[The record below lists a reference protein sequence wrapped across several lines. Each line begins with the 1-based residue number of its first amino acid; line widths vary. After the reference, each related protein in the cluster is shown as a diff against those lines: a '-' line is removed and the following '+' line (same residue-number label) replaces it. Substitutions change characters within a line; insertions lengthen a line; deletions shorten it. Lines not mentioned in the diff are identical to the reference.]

1 MQQCVEYFEEM
12 VKEVEPLKSENLSSM
27 VRAGAKYA
35 RAHLEVV
42 AAWGRFPH
50 RNAILGRE
58 ETSAEKEGM
67 AAGTIAKF

>member
-1 MQQCVEYFEEM
+1 ML
-12 VKEVEPLKSENLSSM
+12 KEVEPLRSEDLSKM
-27 VRAGAKYA
+27 IGAGAKYA

-50 RNAILGRE
+50 RNAILGRVGTPE
-58 ETSAEKEGM
+58 EKEGM